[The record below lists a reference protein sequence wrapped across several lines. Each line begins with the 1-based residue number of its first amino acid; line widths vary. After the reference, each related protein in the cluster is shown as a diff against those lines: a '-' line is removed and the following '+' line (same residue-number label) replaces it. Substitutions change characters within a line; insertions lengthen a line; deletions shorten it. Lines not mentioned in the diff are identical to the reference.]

1 MFANNMRKGQTGTL
15 IGGWRFE
22 VADNLKGVTRTLT
35 VYGHATETGSTY
47 IHEIATLDMPD
58 GSTERIEFT
67 PKQSKQIA
75 FIKAAGF

>member
-1 MFANNMRKGQTGTL
+1 MLANDMKKGQRGTQVN
-15 IGGWRFE
+15 GWSFE
-22 VADNLKGVTRTLT
+22 IADNLKGVTRMAKVWGL
-35 VYGHATETGSTY
+35 YAEIGSIY

-67 PKQSKQIA
+67 PRQSKQIA

>member
-1 MFANNMRKGQTGTL
+1 
-15 IGGWRFE
+15 
-22 VADNLKGVTRTLT
+22 LKGVTRTLT
-35 VYGHATETGSTY
+35 VYGHAEDLWAEAVKETGSTY
-47 IHEIATLDMPD
+47 IHEIATLDMPN